1 MVELW
6 SRGAVEPWSG
16 SRGIARP
23 VGREPV
29 VASAV
34 MTDIQNRLFINGEFV
49 DARAG
54 ETFATINPAT
64 EEKIADVASAGVE
77 DVDAA
82 VQAAR
87 AQMEP
92 GSEWQKMKPRDR
104 AKVMWRLADL
114 LSTRAAEIGHI
125 ETIDNGKPIFESQY
139 VDIPAAAECLY
150 YFAGWSGK
158 VTGETIPVADGAFT
172 YTLREP
178 VGVVG
183 AITPWNFPLMLAV
196 WKIAPALA
204 CGNTVVVKPA
214 SNTSLSLLKFAEYAK
229 EAGLPA
235 GVLNVI
241 PGRGSVVGNAI
252 VDHPGVDAI
261 AFTGSTAVGRGL
273 MERAAKTLKKVA
285 LELGGKS
292 PNIVFA
298 DADLDAAAKGALNA
312 IFYGKGEVCA
322 AGSRLLV
329 EESVHD
335 EFMAKVTERAA
346 KMVAG
351 DPLHPKTRLGAV
363 VSKEQMENVLSYIEA
378 GKAEGAKLLTGGTR
392 ADIGTGKGFFLNPT
406 IFDDV
411 TPDHRIAKEEIFGPV
426 LATLRFKDEA
436 DAVAK
441 GNATVYGLASA
452 VWTRDISKA
461 HRVARALKAGTVWV
475 NTYNLY
481 DPALPFGGFKESG
494 FGRDQGRDALEKY
507 TQTKSVWVNL

>member
-1 MVELW
+1 M
-6 SRGAVEPWSG
+6 SDPS
-16 SRGIARP
+16 
-23 VGREPV
+23 
-29 VASAV
+29 
-34 MTDIQNRLFINGEFV
+34 IQNKLFINGDFV
-49 DARAG
+49 DARSGA
-54 ETFATINPAT
+54 TFATINPAT

-82 VQAAR
+82 VKAAR

-104 AKVMWRLADL
+104 AKVMWRLADM
-114 LSTRAAEIGHI
+114 LSARAEEIGRI
-125 ETIDNGKPIFESQY
+125 ETLDNGKPIFESQF
-139 VDIPAAAECLY
+139 VDTPAAAECLY

-158 VTGETIPVADGAFT
+158 VTGDTIPVQENAFT

-178 VGVVG
+178 IGVVG

-204 CGNTVVVKPA
+204 CGNAVVIKPA

-229 EAGLPA
+229 ECGLPA
-235 GVLNVI
+235 GVLNVV

-261 AFTGSTAVGRGL
+261 AFTGSTEVGKQL
-273 MERAAKTLKKVA
+273 MARAAKTLKKVS

-298 DADLDAAAKGALNA
+298 DADLDAAARGALNA

-329 EESVHD
+329 EESAHD
-335 EFMAKVTERAA
+335 ELMSKVIERAN
-346 KMVAG
+346 KMVAA
-351 DPLHPKTRLGAV
+351 DPLHPKTRLGAI
-363 VSKEQMENVLSYIEA
+363 VSKEQMETVLSYIDA
-378 GKAEGAKLLTGGTR
+378 GKSEGAKLVAGGER
-392 ADIGTGKGFFLNPT
+392 ADIGTGKGYFVKPT

-411 TPDHRIAKEEIFGPV
+411 DPNMRIAREEIFGPV
-426 LATLRFKDEA
+426 LATIRFDGA
-436 DAVAK
+436 DDAIAK
-441 GNATVYGLASA
+441 GNATVYGLAAA
-452 VWTRDISKA
+452 VWTRDVSKA
-461 HRVARALKAGTVWV
+461 HRIARAIKAGTVWV

>member
-1 MVELW
+1 MSL
-6 SRGAVEPWSG
+6 RN
-16 SRGIARP
+16 
-23 VGREPV
+23 
-29 VASAV
+29 
-34 MTDIQNRLFINGEFV
+34 QLFINGDFV
-49 DARAG
+49 DARSG
-54 ETFATINPAT
+54 QTFPTINPAT
-64 EEKIADVASAGVE
+64 EEKIADVASAGAE

-82 VQAAR
+82 VKAAR

-104 AKVMWRLADL
+104 GKVLWRLADI
-114 LSTRAAEIGHI
+114 LSKKPDEIGRI
-125 ETIDNGKPIFESQY
+125 ETLDNGKPIFESQF
-139 VDIPAAAECLY
+139 VDTPAAAECLY

-158 VTGETIPVADGAFT
+158 VTGETIPIQDNAFT

-178 VGVVG
+178 IGVVG
-183 AITPWNFPLMLAV
+183 AIVPWNFPLMLAV

-204 CGNTVVVKPA
+204 CGNTVIVKPA

-229 EAGLPA
+229 EAGLPP

-241 PGRGSVVGNAI
+241 PGKGSVVGNAM
-252 VDHPGVDAI
+252 VDHPGIDAI
-261 AFTGSTAVGRGL
+261 AFTGSTEVGKQL
-273 MERAAKTLKKVA
+273 MARAAKTLKKVS

-298 DADLDAAAKGALNA
+298 DADLEAASRGALNA

-329 EESVHD
+329 EESAHD
-335 EFMAKVTERAA
+335 ELMSKVCDRAS

-351 DPLHPKTRLGAV
+351 DPLNPKTRLGAI
-363 VSKEQMENVLSYIEA
+363 VSKEQMDSVMRYIDA
-378 GKAEGAKLLTGGTR
+378 GKNEGAKLVCGGER
-392 ADIGTGKGFFLNPT
+392 ADIGTGKGYFVKPT

-411 TPDHRIAKEEIFGPV
+411 DPNMKIAREEIFGPV
-426 LATLRFKDEA
+426 LATIRFKDAE
-436 DAVAK
+436 DAIAK
-441 GNATVYGLASA
+441 GNATVYGLAAA
-452 VWTRDISKA
+452 VWTRDLSKA
-461 HRVARALKAGTVWV
+461 HRIARAIKAGTVWV

-494 FGRDQGRDALEKY
+494 FGRDQGRDALDKY

>member
-1 MVELW
+1 
-6 SRGAVEPWSG
+6 
-16 SRGIARP
+16 
-23 VGREPV
+23 
-29 VASAV
+29 
-34 MTDIQNRLFINGEFV
+34 MTDMAIQNKLFINGEFV
-49 DARAG
+49 DAKG
-54 ETFATINPAT
+54 GGTFETINPAT
-64 EEKIADVASAGVE
+64 EEKITDVASGAAE

-104 AKVMWRLADL
+104 AKILWKLADML
-114 LSTRAAEIGHI
+114 MGRAEDIGRI

-139 VDIPAAAECLY
+139 VDIPSAAECLY

-158 VTGETIPVADGAFT
+158 VTGETIPIADNAFT

-183 AITPWNFPLMLAV
+183 AITAWNFPLMLAV

-204 CGNTVVVKPA
+204 CGNTVIVKPA
-214 SNTSLSLLKFAEYAK
+214 ENTSLSLLKFAEYAR
-229 EAGLPA
+229 ECGLPA
-235 GVLNVI
+235 GVLNVV
-241 PGRGSVVGNAI
+241 PGLGPVAGGALA
-252 VDHPGVDAI
+252 DHPGVDAL
-261 AFTGSTAVGRGL
+261 AFTGSTKVGREL
-273 MERAAKTLKKVA
+273 MGRAAKTLKKVS

-298 DADLDAAAKGALNA
+298 DSDLEAAARGALNA

-335 EFMAKVTERAA
+335 ELMAKISERAA
-346 KMVAG
+346 KMVAA
-351 DPLHPKTRLGAV
+351 DPLHPKTRLGAI
-363 VSKEQMENVLSYIEA
+363 VSQAQVDRVMSYVES
-378 GKAEGAKLLTGGTR
+378 GKREGATLLAGGER
-392 ADIGTGKGFFLNPT
+392 ADIGTGKGYFVKPT
-406 IFDDV
+406 IFTDV
-411 TPDHRIAKEEIFGPV
+411 EPGMKIAQEEIFGPV
-426 LATLRFKDEA
+426 LAALRFKDAE
-436 DAVAK
+436 DAVTKA
-441 GNATVYGLASA
+441 NSTIYGLAAA
-452 VWTRDISKA
+452 VWTKDISKA
-461 HRVARALKAGTVWV
+461 HRIARAVKAGTVWI

-494 FGRDQGRDALEKY
+494 FGRDQGRDALDKY

>member
-1 MVELW
+1 VTL
-6 SRGAVEPWSG
+6 RN
-16 SRGIARP
+16 
-23 VGREPV
+23 
-29 VASAV
+29 
-34 MTDIQNRLFINGEFV
+34 QLFINGDFV
-49 DARAG
+49 DARGG
-54 ETFATINPAT
+54 ETFSTINPAT
-64 EEKIADVASAGVE
+64 EEKLADVASAGPD

-82 VQAAR
+82 VRAAR
-87 AQMEP
+87 AQLEP

-104 AKVMWRLADL
+104 AKVMWRIADM
-114 LSTRAAEIGHI
+114 LSARAEEIGRI
-125 ETIDNGKPIFESQY
+125 ETLDNGKPIFESQF
-139 VDIPAAAECLY
+139 VDTPAAAECLY

-158 VTGETIPVADGAFT
+158 VTGETIPVQENAFT

-204 CGNTVVVKPA
+204 CGNAVVIKPA
-214 SNTSLSLLKFAEYAK
+214 SNTALSLLKFAEYAK
-229 EAGLPA
+229 ECGLPA
-235 GVLNVI
+235 GVLNVV
-241 PGRGSVVGNAI
+241 PGRGSVVGNAL

-261 AFTGSTAVGRGL
+261 AFTGSTEVGRQL
-273 MERAAKTLKKVA
+273 MARAAKTLKKVS

-298 DADLDAAAKGALNA
+298 DADLEAAARGTINA

-329 EESVHD
+329 EEAAHD
-335 EFMAKVTERAA
+335 ELMAKVCERAS
-346 KMVAG
+346 KMAAG
-351 DPLHPKTRLGAV
+351 DPLHPKTRLGAI
-363 VSKEQMENVLSYIEA
+363 VSKEQMETVLSYVEA
-378 GKAEGAKLLTGGTR
+378 GKSEGAKLVCGGER
-392 ADIGTGKGFFLNPT
+392 ADIGTGKGYFVKPT

-411 TPDHRIAKEEIFGPV
+411 SSDMRIAREEIFGPV
-426 LATLRFKDEA
+426 LAAIRFKDAA
-436 DAVAK
+436 DAIAK
-441 GNATVYGLASA
+441 GNATVYGLAAA

-461 HRVARALKAGTVWV
+461 HRVARAVKAGTVWV

-494 FGRDQGRDALEKY
+494 FGRDQGKDALEKY

>member
-1 MVELW
+1 M
-6 SRGAVEPWSG
+6 RT
-16 SRGIARP
+16 
-23 VGREPV
+23 
-29 VASAV
+29 
-34 MTDIQNRLFINGEFV
+34 MQTRLFINGEFV
-49 DARAG
+49 DAQRG

-64 EEKIADVASAGVE
+64 EEKIADVASAGPE

-82 VQAAR
+82 VKAAR

-104 AKVMWRLADL
+104 AKIMWRLADML
-114 LSTRAAEIGHI
+114 MARAEEIGRI
-125 ETIDNGKPIFESQY
+125 ETIDNGKPIFESQF
-139 VDIPAAAECLY
+139 VDTPAAAECLY

-158 VTGETIPVADGAFT
+158 VTGDTIPVQDNAFT

-178 VGVVG
+178 VGVVA

-204 CGNTVVVKPA
+204 CGNTIICKPA

-229 EAGLPA
+229 ECGLPS

-241 PGRGSVVGNAI
+241 PGRGSVVGNAL

-261 AFTGSTAVGRGL
+261 AFTGSAEVGRQL
-273 MERAAKTLKKVA
+273 MARAAKTLKKVS

-292 PNIVFA
+292 PNIVLA
-298 DADLDAAAKGALNA
+298 DADLEAASRGALNA

-329 EESVHD
+329 DDAIHD
-335 EFMAKVTERAA
+335 ELLAKVCDRAG

-351 DPLHPKTRLGAV
+351 DPLHPKTRLGAI
-363 VSKEQMENVLSYIEA
+363 VSKEQMDTVMRYIEA
-378 GKAEGAKLLTGGTR
+378 GKSEGAKLVCGGER
-392 ADIGTGKGFFLNPT
+392 ADIGTGKGYFVKPT

-411 TPDHRIAKEEIFGPV
+411 DPQMKIAREEIFGPV
-426 LATLRFKDEA
+426 LATIRFKDVD

-441 GNATVYGLASA
+441 ANATVYGLAAA

-461 HRVARALKAGTVWV
+461 HRIARLIKAGTVWI

>member
-1 MVELW
+1 M
-6 SRGAVEPWSG
+6 ADFQ
-16 SRGIARP
+16 
-23 VGREPV
+23 
-29 VASAV
+29 
-34 MTDIQNRLFINGEFV
+34 TKLFINGEFV
-49 DARAG
+49 DARSG

-64 EEKIADVASAGVE
+64 EETIADVASGGAE

-82 VQAAR
+82 VKAAR
-87 AQMEP
+87 AQLEP

-104 AKVMWRLADL
+104 AKVMWRIADML
-114 LSTRAAEIGHI
+114 MARAEEIGRI

-139 VDIPAAAECLY
+139 VDTPAAAECLY

-183 AITPWNFPLMLAV
+183 AITPWNFPLMMAV

-204 CGNTVVVKPA
+204 CGNAVISKPA
-214 SNTSLSLLKFAEYAK
+214 SNTSLSLLKFAEYAR
-229 EAGLPA
+229 ECGLPA
-235 GVLNVI
+235 GVLNVV

-252 VDHPGVDAI
+252 VDHPGIDAI
-261 AFTGSTAVGRGL
+261 AFTGSTEVGKGL
-273 MERAAKTLKKVA
+273 MARAAKTLKKVS

-292 PNIVFA
+292 PNIVLA

-329 EESVHD
+329 EESVH
-335 EFMAKVTERAA
+335 EELMSKVIDRAN
-346 KMVAG
+346 KMVAA
-351 DPLHPKTRLGAV
+351 DPLHPKTRLGAI
-363 VSKEQMENVLSYIEA
+363 VSKEQMDSVLSYIDA
-378 GKAEGAKLLTGGTR
+378 GRSEGAKLVAGGER
-392 ADIGTGKGFFLNPT
+392 VDIGTGKGYFIKPT
-406 IFDDV
+406 VFDDV
-411 TPDHRIAKEEIFGPV
+411 TPDMRIAREEIFGPV
-426 LATLRFKDEA
+426 LATLRFSDA
-436 DAVAK
+436 DDAVKK
-441 GNATVYGLASA
+441 GNETVYGLAAA
-452 VWTRDISKA
+452 VWTRDVSKA
-461 HRVARALKAGTVWV
+461 HRIAKALKAGTVWV

>member
-1 MVELW
+1 
-6 SRGAVEPWSG
+6 
-16 SRGIARP
+16 
-23 VGREPV
+23 
-29 VASAV
+29 
-34 MTDIQNRLFINGEFV
+34 MTAMPNQLFINGQFV
-49 DARAG
+49 DARSG

-64 EEKIADVASAGVE
+64 EEKIADVASAGAE
-77 DVDAA
+77 DIDLA

-87 AQMEP
+87 SQLQP

-104 AKVMWRLADL
+104 AKIMWRLADIL
-114 LSTRAAEIGHI
+114 TARADEIGHI
-125 ETIDNGKPIFESQY
+125 ETIDNGKPIFESQF
-139 VDIPAAAECLY
+139 VDTPAAAECLY

-158 VTGETIPVADGAFT
+158 VTGETIPVTDGAFT

-183 AITPWNFPLMLAV
+183 AITPWNFPLMMAV

-204 CGNTVVVKPA
+204 CGNTIISKPA
-214 SNTSLSLLKFAEYAK
+214 SNTSLSLLKFAEYAR
-229 EAGLPA
+229 EAGLPP
-235 GVLNVI
+235 GVLNVV

-252 VDHPGVDAI
+252 VDHPGIDAI
-261 AFTGSTAVGRGL
+261 AFTGSTEVGKQL
-273 MERAAKTLKKVA
+273 MARASKTLKKVS

-329 EESVHD
+329 EEAAH
-335 EFMAKVTERAA
+335 EELMGKVIERAN

-351 DPLHPKTRLGAV
+351 DPLHPKTRLGAI
-363 VSKEQMENVLSYIEA
+363 VSKEQMESVLSYIEA
-378 GKAEGAKLLTGGTR
+378 GKSEGAKLVAGGER
-392 ADIGTGKGFFLNPT
+392 VDIGTGKGYFIKPT

-411 TPDHRIAKEEIFGPV
+411 EVEHRISREEIFGPV
-426 LATLRFKDEA
+426 LATLRFKDA
-436 DAVAK
+436 DDAVAK
-441 GNATVYGLASA
+441 GNATVYGLAAA
-452 VWTRDISKA
+452 VWTRDVSKA
-461 HRVARALKAGTVWV
+461 HRVARAIKAGTVWV

>member
-1 MVELW
+1 M
-6 SRGAVEPWSG
+6 
-16 SRGIARP
+16 
-23 VGREPV
+23 
-29 VASAV
+29 
-34 MTDIQNRLFINGEFV
+34 QNRLFINGEFV
-49 DARAG
+49 DAKSG
-54 ETFATINPAT
+54 DTFATFNPAT
-64 EEKIADVASAGVE
+64 EEKITDVASAGVD

-82 VQAAR
+82 VRAAR

-104 AKVMWRLADL
+104 GKVLFRIAEMLTAKAE
-114 LSTRAAEIGHI
+114 EIGRI
-125 ETIDNGKPIFESQY
+125 ETIDNGKPIFESQF
-139 VDIPAAAECLY
+139 VDTPAAAECLY

-158 VTGETIPVADGAFT
+158 VTGDTIPIADNAFT

-178 VGVVG
+178 IGVVG

-204 CGNTVVVKPA
+204 CGNTVVIKPA

-229 EAGLPA
+229 ECGLPA
-235 GVLNVI
+235 GVLNVV

-261 AFTGSTAVGRGL
+261 AFTGSTEVGKGL
-273 MERAAKTLKKVA
+273 MARAAKTLKKVS

-292 PNIVFA
+292 PNVVFA
-298 DADLDAAAKGALNA
+298 DADLDAAARGALNA

-329 EESVHD
+329 EESAHD
-335 EFMAKVTERAA
+335 ELMSKVIDRAN

-351 DPLHPKTRLGAV
+351 DPLHPKTRLGAI
-363 VSKEQMENVLSYIEA
+363 VSKEQMDTVLSYIDA
-378 GKAEGAKLLTGGTR
+378 GKSEGAKLVAGGER
-392 ADIGTGKGFFLNPT
+392 ADIGTGKGYFVKPT

-411 TPDHRIAKEEIFGPV
+411 DPQMRVAREEIFGPV
-426 LATLRFKDEA
+426 LATIRFNDA
-436 DAVAK
+436 DDAVAK
-441 GNATVYGLASA
+441 ANATVYGLAAA
-452 VWTRDISKA
+452 VWTKDISKA
-461 HRVARALKAGTVWV
+461 HRIAKSIKAGTVWI

-507 TQTKSVWVNL
+507 TQTKSVWVAL

>member
-1 MVELW
+1 MSDTL
-6 SRGAVEPWSG
+6 
-16 SRGIARP
+16 
-23 VGREPV
+23 
-29 VASAV
+29 
-34 MTDIQNRLFINGEFV
+34 QNQLFINGEFV
-49 DARAG
+49 DARSG
-54 ETFATINPAT
+54 ETFVTTNPAT
-64 EEKIADVASAGVE
+64 EEKITEVASAGVE

-82 VQAAR
+82 VCAAR

-104 AKVMWRLADL
+104 AKVLWRIADL

-125 ETIDNGKPIFESQY
+125 ETIDNGKPIFESQF
-139 VDIPAAAECLY
+139 VDTPAAAECLY

-158 VTGETIPVADGAFT
+158 VTGETIPVSDNAFT

-178 VGVVG
+178 IGVVG
-183 AITPWNFPLMLAV
+183 AITPWNFPLMMAV

-204 CGNTVVVKPA
+204 CGNTILCKPA
-214 SNTSLSLLKFAEYAK
+214 SNTSLSLLKFAEYAR

-235 GVLNVI
+235 GVLNVL

-261 AFTGSTAVGRGL
+261 AFTGSTEVGKGL
-273 MERAAKTLKKVA
+273 MSRAAKTLKKVS

-292 PNIVFA
+292 PNVVFA
-298 DADLDAAAKGALNA
+298 DADIDAAAKGALNA

-329 EESVHD
+329 EEGAH
-335 EFMAKVTERAA
+335 EELMAKVVERAN

-351 DPLHPKTRLGAV
+351 DPLHPKTRLGAI
-363 VSKEQMENVLSYIEA
+363 VSKEQMESVLSYIDA
-378 GKAEGAKLLTGGTR
+378 GKSEGAKVVAGGGR
-392 ADIGTGKGFFLNPT
+392 VDIGTGKGYFLQPT

-411 TPDHRIAKEEIFGPV
+411 TPEHRIAREEIFGPV
-426 LATLRFKDEA
+426 LATIKFKDAE
-436 DAVAK
+436 DAVVKA
-441 GNATVYGLASA
+441 NATVYGLAAA
-452 VWTRDISKA
+452 VWTRDVSKA
-461 HRVARALKAGTVWV
+461 HRIARSIKAGTVWI

>member
-1 MVELW
+1 
-6 SRGAVEPWSG
+6 
-16 SRGIARP
+16 
-23 VGREPV
+23 
-29 VASAV
+29 
-34 MTDIQNRLFINGEFV
+34 MTAEAQATDLQTRLFINGEFD
-49 DARAG
+49 DAREG
-54 ETFATINPAT
+54 KTFETINPAT
-64 EEKIADVASAGVE
+64 EEKLADVASASPE
-77 DVDAA
+77 DVDRA
-82 VQAAR
+82 VKAAR
-87 AQMEP
+87 SQLEP

-104 AKVMWRLADL
+104 AKILWKIADL
-114 LSTRAAEIGHI
+114 LSARAAEIGRI
-125 ETIDNGKPIFESQY
+125 ETLDNGKPIFESQY
-139 VDIPAAAECLY
+139 VDTPAAAECLY

-158 VTGETIPVADGAFT
+158 VTGETIPVSVGAFT

-196 WKIAPALA
+196 WKVAPALA
-204 CGNTVVVKPA
+204 CGNTVVLKPA
-214 SNTSLSLLKFAEYAK
+214 SNTSLSMLKFAEYAR

-235 GVLNVI
+235 GVLNIV
-241 PGRGSVVGNAI
+241 PGDGALVGNAM
-252 VDHPGVDAI
+252 VDHPGIDAI
-261 AFTGSTAVGRGL
+261 AFTGSTAVGKKI
-273 MERAAKTLKKVA
+273 MARAADTLKKVS

-329 EESVHD
+329 EEGVHD
-335 EFMAKVTERAA
+335 ELLDRIRERASR
-346 KMVAG
+346 MVAG
-351 DPLHPKTRLGAV
+351 DPLHPKTRLGAIA
-363 VSKEQMENVLSYIEA
+363 SRQQFDTVLSYIET
-378 GKAEGAKLLTGGTR
+378 GKKEGAKLVAGGER
-392 ADIGTGKGFFLNPT
+392 ADIGTGKGYFVQPT

-411 TPDHRIAKEEIFGPV
+411 EPGMRIAQEEIFGPV
-426 LATLRFKDEA
+426 LATIRFSDLD

-441 GNATVYGLASA
+441 GNSTVYGLAAA

-461 HRVARALKAGTVWV
+461 HRVAQAVKAGTVWI

-507 TQTKSVWVNL
+507 TQTKSVWVQL

>member
-1 MVELW
+1 
-6 SRGAVEPWSG
+6 
-16 SRGIARP
+16 
-23 VGREPV
+23 
-29 VASAV
+29 
-34 MTDIQNRLFINGEFV
+34 MTVTATPDTTIQHRLFINGAFV
-49 DARAG
+49 DARSG

-64 EEKIADVASAGVE
+64 EEKIADVASAGTE
-77 DVDAA
+77 DVDLA

-104 AKVMWRLADL
+104 AKVLWRVADML
-114 LSTRAAEIGHI
+114 MARAAEIGRL

-139 VDIPAAAECLY
+139 VDTPAAAECLY

-158 VTGETIPVADGAFT
+158 VTGETIPVADNAFT

-204 CGNTVVVKPA
+204 CGNTVVIKPA
-214 SNTSLSLLKFAEYAK
+214 SNTSLSLLKFAEYAQ
-229 EAGLPA
+229 ECGLPP

-241 PGRGSVVGNAI
+241 PGRGSVVGNAM

-261 AFTGSTAVGRGL
+261 AFTGSTEVGKGL
-273 MERAAKTLKKVA
+273 MARAAKTLKKVS

-329 EESVHD
+329 EEAAH
-335 EFMAKVTERAA
+335 EELMTKVIERAN

-351 DPLHPKTRLGAV
+351 DPLHPKTRLGAI

-378 GKAEGAKLLTGGTR
+378 GKSESKLVAGGER
-392 ADIGTGKGFFLNPT
+392 ADIGTGKGYFIQPT

-411 TPDHRIAKEEIFGPV
+411 TPDHRIAREEIFGPV
-426 LATLRFKDEA
+426 LATIRFKDA
-436 DAVAK
+436 DDAVAK
-441 GNATVYGLASA
+441 ANATVYGLAAA
-452 VWTRDISKA
+452 VWTRDVSKA
-461 HRVARALKAGTVWV
+461 HRIARSIKAGTVWV

>member
-1 MVELW
+1 M
-6 SRGAVEPWSG
+6 SSMPN
-16 SRGIARP
+16 
-23 VGREPV
+23 
-29 VASAV
+29 
-34 MTDIQNRLFINGEFV
+34 QLFINGDFV
-49 DARAG
+49 DARSGA
-54 ETFATINPAT
+54 TFATINPAT

-82 VQAAR
+82 VKAAR

-104 AKVMWRLADL
+104 AKVMWRLADML
-114 LSTRAAEIGHI
+114 GARAEEIGRI
-125 ETIDNGKPIFESQY
+125 ETLDNGKPIFESQF
-139 VDIPAAAECLY
+139 VDTPAAAECLY

-158 VTGETIPVADGAFT
+158 VTGDTIPVQDNAFT

-178 VGVVG
+178 LGVVG

-204 CGNTVVVKPA
+204 CGNTVVIKPA

-229 EAGLPA
+229 ECGLPA
-235 GVLNVI
+235 GVLNVV

-261 AFTGSTAVGRGL
+261 AFTGSTEVGKQL
-273 MERAAKTLKKVA
+273 MARAAKTLKKVS

-298 DADLDAAAKGALNA
+298 DADLEAAPRGALNA

-322 AGSRLLV
+322 AGSRL
-329 EESVHD
+329 
-335 EFMAKVTERAA
+335 
-346 KMVAG
+346 MVAA
-351 DPLHPKTRLGAV
+351 DPLHPKTRLGAI
-363 VSKEQMENVLSYIEA
+363 VSKEQMETVLSYIDA
-378 GKAEGAKLLTGGTR
+378 GKSEGAKLVAGGER
-392 ADIGTGKGFFLNPT
+392 ADIGTGKGYFVKPT

-411 TPDHRIAKEEIFGPV
+411 DPNMRIAREEIFGPV
-426 LATLRFKDEA
+426 LATIRFKDAE

-441 GNATVYGLASA
+441 GNATVYGLAAA
-452 VWTRDISKA
+452 VWTRDVSKA
-461 HRVARALKAGTVWV
+461 HRIARAIKAGTVWV

>member
-1 MVELW
+1 M
-6 SRGAVEPWSG
+6 SQA
-16 SRGIARP
+16 A
-23 VGREPV
+23 
-29 VASAV
+29 
-34 MTDIQNRLFINGEFV
+34 IQNKLFINGEFV
-49 DARAG
+49 DARSG
-54 ETFATINPAT
+54 QTFPTINPAT
-64 EEKIADVASAGVE
+64 EEKLADVASAAPE

-82 VQAAR
+82 VKAAR

-92 GSEWQKMKPRDR
+92 QSEWQKMKPRDR
-104 AKVMWRLADL
+104 GKVMWRLADIL
-114 LSTRAAEIGHI
+114 VARAGEIGRI
-125 ETIDNGKPIFESQY
+125 ETLDNGKPIFESQY
-139 VDIPAAAECLY
+139 VDTPSAAECLH

-158 VTGETIPVADGAFT
+158 VTGETIPVQENAFT

-204 CGNTVVVKPA
+204 CGNTVVIKPA

-229 EAGLPA
+229 EAGLPP

-261 AFTGSTAVGRGL
+261 AFTGSTDVGRQL
-273 MERAAKTLKKVA
+273 MARAAKTLKKVA

-298 DADLDAAAKGALNA
+298 DADLDAAARGALNA

-329 EESVHD
+329 EEAAHD
-335 EFMAKVTERAA
+335 ELMAKVVERAG
-346 KMVAG
+346 KMVAA
-351 DPLHPKTRLGAV
+351 DPLHPKTRLGAI
-363 VSKEQMENVLSYIEA
+363 VSKEQMETVLSYIDA
-378 GKAEGAKLLTGGTR
+378 GKSEGAKLVAGGER
-392 ADIGTGKGFFLNPT
+392 ADIGTGKGYFVKPT

-411 TPDHRIAKEEIFGPV
+411 DPSMRIAREEIFGPV
-426 LATLRFKDEA
+426 LATIRFKDAE
-436 DAVAK
+436 DAIAK
-441 GNATVYGLASA
+441 GNATVYGLAAA
-452 VWTRDISKA
+452 VWTRDVSKA
-461 HRVARALKAGTVWV
+461 HRIARAIKAGTVWI

>member
-1 MVELW
+1 
-6 SRGAVEPWSG
+6 
-16 SRGIARP
+16 
-23 VGREPV
+23 
-29 VASAV
+29 
-34 MTDIQNRLFINGEFV
+34 MTAIEAETGIQNKLFINGDFV
-49 DARAG
+49 DARSG
-54 ETFATINPAT
+54 ETFVTSNPAT
-64 EEKIADVASAGVE
+64 EEKITDVASAGAD

-82 VQAAR
+82 VKAAR

-104 AKVMWRLADL
+104 AKIMWRIADML
-114 LSTRAAEIGHI
+114 TARAAEIGRI
-125 ETIDNGKPIFESQY
+125 ETIDNGKPIFESQF
-139 VDIPAAAECLY
+139 VDTPAAAECLY

-158 VTGETIPVADGAFT
+158 VTGDTIPIADNAFT

-178 VGVVG
+178 VGVIG
-183 AITPWNFPLMLAV
+183 SITPWNFPLMLAV

-204 CGNTVVVKPA
+204 CGNTIVAKPA
-214 SNTSLSLLKFAEYAK
+214 SNTSLSLLKFAEYAR
-229 EAGLPA
+229 ECGLPA

-252 VDHPGVDAI
+252 VDHPGIDAI
-261 AFTGSTAVGRGL
+261 TFTGSTEVGRQL
-273 MERAAKTLKKVA
+273 MARASKTLKKVA

-298 DADLDAAAKGALNA
+298 DADIDAAAKGALNA

-329 EESVHD
+329 EEGAH
-335 EFMAKVTERAA
+335 EELMAKVIERAN
-346 KMVAG
+346 KIQAG
-351 DPLHPKTRLGAV
+351 DPLHPKTRLGAI
-363 VSKEQMENVLSYIEA
+363 VSKEQMETVLGYIEA
-378 GKAEGAKLLTGGTR
+378 GKSEGAKVVAGGER
-392 ADIGTGKGFFLNPT
+392 ADIGTGKGYFVQPT

-411 TPDHRIAKEEIFGPV
+411 QPEHRIAREEIFGPV
-426 LATLRFKDEA
+426 LATIKFKDAE

-441 GNATVYGLASA
+441 ANNTVYGLAAA
-452 VWTRDISKA
+452 VWTRDVSKA
-461 HRVARALKAGTVWV
+461 HRIARAIKAGTVWV

-494 FGRDQGRDALEKY
+494 FGRDQGHDALEKY

>member
-1 MVELW
+1 MT
-6 SRGAVEPWSG
+6 AV
-16 SRGIARP
+16 
-23 VGREPV
+23 
-29 VASAV
+29 
-34 MTDIQNRLFINGEFV
+34 TNQLFINGEFV
-49 DARAG
+49 DARSG

-64 EEKIADVASAGVE
+64 EEKITDVASAGID

-82 VQAAR
+82 VKAAR
-87 AQMEP
+87 AQLEP
-92 GSEWQKMKPRDR
+92 GSEWQNMKPRDR
-104 AKVMWRLADL
+104 AKVMWRIADML
-114 LSTRAAEIGHI
+114 TARAEEIGRI

-139 VDIPAAAECLY
+139 VDTPAAAECLY

-158 VTGETIPVADGAFT
+158 VTGETIPVADSAFT

-178 VGVVG
+178 VGVIG

-204 CGNTVVVKPA
+204 CGNAVVIKPA
-214 SNTSLSLLKFAEYAK
+214 SNTSLSLLKFAEYAR
-229 EAGLPA
+229 ECGLPA
-235 GVLNVI
+235 GVLNVV

-261 AFTGSTAVGRGL
+261 AFTGSTEVGRQL
-273 MERAAKTLKKVA
+273 MARAAKTLKKVS

-298 DADLDAAAKGALNA
+298 DADLDAAARGALNA

-329 EESVHD
+329 EEAAHD
-335 EFMAKVTERAA
+335 ELLAKVCERAS
-346 KMVAG
+346 KMTAG
-351 DPLHPKTRLGAV
+351 DPLHPKTRLGAI
-363 VSKEQMENVLSYIEA
+363 VSKEQMETVLGYIEA
-378 GKAEGAKLLTGGTR
+378 GKSEGAKLVCGGER
-392 ADIGTGKGFFLNPT
+392 ADIGTGKGYFVKPT

-411 TPDHRIAKEEIFGPV
+411 EPDMRISREEIFGPV
-426 LATLRFKDEA
+426 LATIRFKDAE
-436 DAVAK
+436 DAIAK
-441 GNATVYGLASA
+441 GNATVYGLAAA
-452 VWTRDISKA
+452 VWTRDVSKA
-461 HRVARALKAGTVWV
+461 HRVARAVKAGTVWV

>member
-1 MVELW
+1 VTL
-6 SRGAVEPWSG
+6 RN
-16 SRGIARP
+16 
-23 VGREPV
+23 
-29 VASAV
+29 
-34 MTDIQNRLFINGEFV
+34 QLFINGDFV
-49 DARAG
+49 DAKSG

-64 EEKIADVASAGVE
+64 EEKLADVASAGAE

-82 VQAAR
+82 VRAAR
-87 AQMEP
+87 AQLEP

-104 AKVMWRLADL
+104 AKVMWRIADML
-114 LSTRAAEIGHI
+114 TARAEEIGKI
-125 ETIDNGKPIFESQY
+125 ETLDNGKPIFESQF
-139 VDIPAAAECLY
+139 VDTPAAAECLY

-158 VTGETIPVADGAFT
+158 VTGDTIPVQENAFT

-178 VGVVG
+178 IGVVG

-204 CGNTVVVKPA
+204 CGNTVVIKPA
-214 SNTSLSLLKFAEYAK
+214 SNTALSLLKFAEYAK
-229 EAGLPA
+229 ECGLPP
-235 GVLNVI
+235 GVLNVV
-241 PGRGSVVGNAI
+241 PGRGSVVGNAL

-261 AFTGSTAVGRGL
+261 AFTGSTEVGKQL
-273 MERAAKTLKKVA
+273 MARAAKTLKKVS

-298 DADLDAAAKGALNA
+298 DADLEAAARGTINA

-329 EESVHD
+329 EEAAHD
-335 EFMAKVTERAA
+335 ELMAKVCERAS
-346 KMVAG
+346 KMAAG
-351 DPLHPKTRLGAV
+351 DPLHPKTRLGAI
-363 VSKEQMENVLSYIEA
+363 VSKEQMETVLSYVDA
-378 GKAEGAKLLTGGTR
+378 GKSEGAKLVCGGER
-392 ADIGTGKGFFLNPT
+392 ADIGTGKGYFVKAT

-411 TPDHRIAKEEIFGPV
+411 DANMRIAREEIFGPV
-426 LATLRFKDEA
+426 LATIRFKDA
-436 DAVAK
+436 DDAVAK
-441 GNATVYGLASA
+441 GNATVYGLAAA

-461 HRVARALKAGTVWV
+461 HRVARAVKAGTVWV

-494 FGRDQGRDALEKY
+494 FGRDQGKDALEKY

>member
-1 MVELW
+1 
-6 SRGAVEPWSG
+6 
-16 SRGIARP
+16 
-23 VGREPV
+23 
-29 VASAV
+29 
-34 MTDIQNRLFINGEFV
+34 MTETAIRNQLFINGDFV
-49 DARAG
+49 VARGG

-64 EEKIADVASAGVE
+64 EEKLTDVASAGAD

-82 VQAAR
+82 VRAAR
-87 AQMEP
+87 AQLEP

-104 AKVMWRLADL
+104 AKVLWRIADML
-114 LSTRAAEIGHI
+114 TAKADEIGRI
-125 ETIDNGKPIFESQY
+125 ETLDNGKPIFESQF
-139 VDIPAAAECLY
+139 VDTPAAAECLY

-158 VTGETIPVADGAFT
+158 VTGETIPIADNAFT

-204 CGNTVVVKPA
+204 CGNTIVIKPA

-229 EAGLPA
+229 ECGLPA

-261 AFTGSTAVGRGL
+261 AFTGSTEVGKQL
-273 MERAAKTLKKVA
+273 MARAAKTLKKVS

-298 DADLDAAAKGALNA
+298 DADLDAAARGALNA

-329 EESVHD
+329 EESAHD
-335 EFMAKVTERAA
+335 ELMSKLVERAS
-346 KMVAG
+346 KMAAA
-351 DPLHPKTRLGAV
+351 DPLHPKTRLGAI
-363 VSKEQMENVLSYIEA
+363 VSKDQMESVMRYIDA
-378 GKAEGAKLLTGGTR
+378 GKSEGAKLVAGGER
-392 ADIGTGKGFFLNPT
+392 ADIGTGKGYFVKPT

-411 TPDHRIAKEEIFGPV
+411 QPDMRIAREECFGPM
-426 LATLRFKDEA
+426 LATIRFNDA
-436 DAVAK
+436 DDAIAK
-441 GNATVYGLASA
+441 ANATVYGLAAA

-461 HRVARALKAGTVWV
+461 HRVAKPMKAGTVCI

-494 FGRDQGRDALEKY
+494 FGRDQGKDALEKY
-507 TQTKSVWVNL
+507 RQTKSVWVNL

>member
-1 MVELW
+1 MQ
-6 SRGAVEPWSG
+6 SK
-16 SRGIARP
+16 
-23 VGREPV
+23 
-29 VASAV
+29 
-34 MTDIQNRLFINGEFV
+34 LFINGDFV
-49 DARAG
+49 DARTG

-64 EEKIADVASAGVE
+64 EEKIADVASASVE

-82 VQAAR
+82 VKAAR
-87 AQMEP
+87 AQLEP

-104 AKVMWRLADL
+104 AKVLWRIADKL
-114 LSTRAAEIGHI
+114 MARAEEIGRI

-139 VDIPAAAECLY
+139 VDTPAAAECLY

-158 VTGETIPVADGAFT
+158 VTGETIPVADNAFT

-204 CGNTVVVKPA
+204 CGNTVVIKPA

-229 EAGLPA
+229 ECGLPP

-241 PGRGSVVGNAI
+241 PGRGSVVGNAM

-261 AFTGSTAVGRGL
+261 AFTGSTEVGRQL
-273 MERAAKTLKKVA
+273 MARAAKTLKKVS

-298 DADLDAAAKGALNA
+298 DADLDAAARGALNA

-329 EESVHD
+329 EEAAHD
-335 EFMAKVTERAA
+335 ELMAKVCERAS
-346 KMVAG
+346 KMTAG
-351 DPLHPKTRLGAV
+351 DPLHPKTRLGAI
-363 VSKEQMENVLSYIEA
+363 VSKEQMESVLSYIDA
-378 GKAEGAKLLTGGTR
+378 GKSEGAKLVCGGER
-392 ADIGTGKGFFLNPT
+392 ADIGTGKGYFVKPT

-411 TPDHRIAKEEIFGPV
+411 DVNHRIAREEIFGPV
-426 LATLRFKDEA
+426 LATIRFN
-436 DAVAK
+436 DAEDAIAK
-441 GNATVYGLASA
+441 GNDTVYGLAAA
-452 VWTRDISKA
+452 VWTKDVSKA
-461 HRVARALKAGTVWV
+461 HRIARAIKAGTVWV

-494 FGRDQGRDALEKY
+494 FGRDQGKDALEKY

>member
-1 MVELW
+1 
-6 SRGAVEPWSG
+6 
-16 SRGIARP
+16 
-23 VGREPV
+23 
-29 VASAV
+29 
-34 MTDIQNRLFINGEFV
+34 MTEAAMQTRLFINGEFV
-49 DARAG
+49 DARGG
-54 ETFATINPAT
+54 ETFVTVNPAT
-64 EEKIADVASAGVE
+64 EEKIADVASASAE

-104 AKVMWRLADL
+104 AKVLWRLADML
-114 LSTRAAEIGHI
+114 VARAEEIGRI
-125 ETIDNGKPIFESQY
+125 ETIDNGKPIFESQF
-139 VDIPAAAECLY
+139 VDTPAAAECLY

-178 VGVVG
+178 IGVVG
-183 AITPWNFPLMLAV
+183 AITPWNFPLMMAV

-204 CGNTVVVKPA
+204 CGNVVISKPA
-214 SNTSLSLLKFAEYAK
+214 SNTSLSLLKFAEYAR
-229 EAGLPA
+229 ECGLPA

-261 AFTGSTAVGRGL
+261 TFTGSTEVGRGL
-273 MERAAKTLKKVA
+273 MARAAKTLKKVA

-335 EFMAKVTERAA
+335 ELMAKVTERAN
-346 KMVAG
+346 KMVAA
-351 DPLHPKTRLGAV
+351 DPLHPKTRLG
-363 VSKEQMENVLSYIEA
+363 
-378 GKAEGAKLLTGGTR
+378 
-392 ADIGTGKGFFLNPT
+392 
-406 IFDDV
+406 
-411 TPDHRIAKEEIFGPV
+411 
-426 LATLRFKDEA
+426 
-436 DAVAK
+436 
-441 GNATVYGLASA
+441 
-452 VWTRDISKA
+452 
-461 HRVARALKAGTVWV
+461 
-475 NTYNLY
+475 
-481 DPALPFGGFKESG
+481 
-494 FGRDQGRDALEKY
+494 
-507 TQTKSVWVNL
+507 

>member
-1 MVELW
+1 M
-6 SRGAVEPWSG
+6 
-16 SRGIARP
+16 
-23 VGREPV
+23 
-29 VASAV
+29 
-34 MTDIQNRLFINGEFV
+34 QNQLFINGEFT
-49 DARAG
+49 DARSG

-64 EEKIADVASAGVE
+64 EEKITDIASAGIE

-82 VQAAR
+82 VKAAR
-87 AQMEP
+87 AQLEP

-104 AKVMWRLADL
+104 AKILWKIADM
-114 LSTRAAEIGHI
+114 LSARAEEIGKI
-125 ETIDNGKPIFESQY
+125 ETIDNGKPIFESQF
-139 VDIPAAAECLY
+139 VDTPAAAECLY

-158 VTGETIPVADGAFT
+158 VTGETIPVAENAFT

-204 CGNTVVVKPA
+204 CGNTVVLKPA
-214 SNTSLSLLKFAEYAK
+214 SNTSLSILKFAEYAK
-229 EAGLPA
+229 ECGLPA
-235 GVLNVI
+235 GVLNIV
-241 PGRGSVVGNAI
+241 PGRGSVVGNAM
-252 VDHPGVDAI
+252 VDHPGIDAI
-261 AFTGSTAVGRGL
+261 AFTGSTEVGKQL
-273 MERAAKTLKKVA
+273 MARAAKTLKKVS

-298 DADLDAAAKGALNA
+298 DSDLDAAAKGALNA

-329 EESVHD
+329 EEAAHD
-335 EFMAKVTERAA
+335 ELMAKVCDRAA
-346 KMVAG
+346 KMTAG
-351 DPLHPKTRLGAV
+351 DPLHPKTRLGAI
-363 VSKEQMENVLSYIEA
+363 VSKEQMNTVLDYIEA
-378 GKAEGAKLLTGGTR
+378 GKSEGAKLVCGGER
-392 ADIGTGKGFFLNPT
+392 AYIDGGGGTGKGYFIKPT

-411 TPDHRIAKEEIFGPV
+411 DPQMRISREEIFGPV
-426 LATLRFKDEA
+426 LATIRFKDAE
-436 DAVAK
+436 DAIVK
-441 GNATVYGLASA
+441 GNATVYGLAAA
-452 VWTRDISKA
+452 VWTRDVSKA
-461 HRVARALKAGTVWV
+461 HRIARAIKAGTVWV

>member
-1 MVELW
+1 
-6 SRGAVEPWSG
+6 
-16 SRGIARP
+16 
-23 VGREPV
+23 
-29 VASAV
+29 
-34 MTDIQNRLFINGEFV
+34 MTESTIQNRLFINGDFV
-49 DARAG
+49 DARSG

-64 EEKIADVASAGVE
+64 EETITDVASAGVE

-114 LSTRAAEIGHI
+114 LTSRAAEIGRI
-125 ETIDNGKPIFESQY
+125 ETIDNGKPIFESQF
-139 VDIPAAAECLY
+139 VDTPAAAECLY

-158 VTGETIPVADGAFT
+158 VSGETIPVADNAFT

-204 CGNTVVVKPA
+204 CGNTVVIKPA
-214 SNTSLSLLKFAEYAK
+214 SNTALSLLKFAEYAK

-261 AFTGSTAVGRGL
+261 AFTGSTEVGRQL
-273 MERAAKTLKKVA
+273 MARASKTLKKVS

-298 DADLDAAAKGALNA
+298 DADLDAAARGALNA

-329 EESVHD
+329 EEGAH
-335 EFMAKVTERAA
+335 EELMAKVIERAG
-346 KMVAG
+346 KMTAG
-351 DPLHPKTRLGAV
+351 DPLHPKTRLGAI

-378 GKAEGAKLLTGGTR
+378 GKTDGAKLVAGGGR
-392 ADIGTGKGFFLNPT
+392 ADIGTGKGYFIQPT

-411 TPDHRIAKEEIFGPV
+411 TPEHRIAKEEIFGPV
-426 LATLRFKDEA
+426 LATIKFKDAE
-436 DAVAK
+436 DGVAK
-441 GNATVYGLASA
+441 ANATVYGLAAA
-452 VWTRDISKA
+452 VWTRDVSKA
-461 HRVARALKAGTVWV
+461 HRVARAVKAGTVWV

>member
-1 MVELW
+1 M
-6 SRGAVEPWSG
+6 
-16 SRGIARP
+16 
-23 VGREPV
+23 
-29 VASAV
+29 
-34 MTDIQNRLFINGEFV
+34 IQNRLFINGAFV
-49 DARAG
+49 DAVSGA
-54 ETFATINPAT
+54 TFATINPAT
-64 EEKIADVASAGVE
+64 EETITDVASAGPE

-82 VQAAR
+82 VRAAR
-87 AQMEP
+87 SQMEP

-104 AKVMWRLADL
+104 AKVMWRLADML
-114 LSTRAAEIGHI
+114 AARAAEIGLI
-125 ETIDNGKPIFESQY
+125 ETIDNGKPIFESQF
-139 VDIPAAAECLY
+139 VDTPAAAECLY

-158 VTGETIPVADGAFT
+158 VGGETVPVQENAFT

-204 CGNTVVVKPA
+204 CGNTVVIKPA
-214 SNTSLSLLKFAEYAK
+214 SNTALSLLKFAEYAA
-229 EAGLPA
+229 ECGLPA
-235 GVLNVI
+235 GVLNVV

-252 VDHPGVDAI
+252 VDHPCVDAI
-261 AFTGSTAVGRGL
+261 AFTGSAEVGREL
-273 MERAAKTLKKVA
+273 MARAARTLKKIS

-298 DADLDAAAKGALNA
+298 DADLEAAARGALNA

-329 EESVHD
+329 EESAHD
-335 EFMAKVTERAA
+335 ELMAKVAERAS

-351 DPLHPKTRLGAV
+351 DPLHPKTRLGAI
-363 VSKEQMENVLSYIEA
+363 VSKEQMETVLRYIDA
-378 GKAEGAKLLTGGTR
+378 GKSDGAKLVAGGERT
-392 ADIGTGKGFFLNPT
+392 DIGTGKGYFVKPT

-411 TPDHRIAKEEIFGPV
+411 LPEMKIAKEEIFGPV
-426 LATLRFKDEA
+426 LATIRFKDA
-436 DAVAK
+436 DDAIAK
-441 GNATVYGLASA
+441 GNATVYGLAAA

-461 HRVARALKAGTVWV
+461 HRIARAIKAGTVWI